1 MMKNARLLKSCGG
14 VLGSI
19 GGDCTGSAN
28 FSCQLFPGGSA
39 PVARL
44 SDLLSHVLRS
54 PKNPVVTT
62 KSVGKVRWRQGP
74 HSLASLGACF
84 LCLFLYLGIP
94 FAS

>member
-39 PVARL
+39 SVARL
-44 SDLLSHVLRS
+44 SDLLPHVLRS
-54 PKNPVVTT
+54 LKIRASQLSRRARFGGAKGHTV
-62 KSVGKVRWRQGP
+62 SP
-74 HSLASLGACF
+74 HSGACI